1 MLLEWQCLGQRE
13 SKYVMC
19 GSSVGRGG
27 GGFECPSRAVFLG
40 FNDLHLAL
48 VQRLPSLL
56 WEKFPVSAIRLF

>member
-1 MLLEWQCLGQRE
+1 
-13 SKYVMC
+13 MC